1 MINGLKNNYTRVVT
15 VLCILLAVTVV
26 LFLSACDKDET
37 PPDTAASTVAPA
49 DTPGE
54 ETAETDETGNI
65 GEGSD
70 AALTR
75 EDPSDG
81 EPTPDTHE
89 STPADPADSSS
100 GEAVTSEA
108 PNGTDEATVDDT
120 ADETADE
127 PSESITEDASAETPA
142 DTFDETADDSAEPDT
157 AASTGEV
164 MTLPEETVPSP
175 DTEAKTMP
183 RLDIYTDNG
192 QDVTSKEN
200 YLHGTATLS
209 ECHEKFAFE
218 NVGVNIRA
226 RGNSTFHAPKKP
238 FRLKF
243 DQKQEM
249 LGLNGG
255 KAYKSWVLMADY
267 YDGSMLRTYGTFKF
281 AKALM
286 KNEYYSSDCTHV
298 ELYLNG
304 EYRGVYLLCEQTQIN
319 RGRIDIPEMKE
330 GDKSVKQGYL
340 MIGVGGQVDEP
351 ELITVRP
358 EITVRDRN
366 GNTQYYGGVNFT
378 LSGGTFTREQKE
390 YVSKYVSGVFK
401 VVAAAVYDNEYY
413 NLSRDGRL
421 TPKRKFEWAKTD
433 EEKQIETISAVF
445 NLESAVSMC
454 ILDEICKNLDAM
466 AFNMYVDLS
475 PEGDG
480 VLTLAAPWDFDFSMA
495 NTHYATTHSYTGFY
509 ATNLS
514 ASEGVRVNLW
524 YVMLGSIPWFE
535 DMIKEHWQES
545 YVDLKTVV
553 SDMISVNHAYDV
565 AFNRDWDRW
574 GKPVNRQLI
583 HHHASADLQTFG
595 EHADAGIFVTDW
607 LTMRLWW
614 LNKQWGDGTGDDIF
628 DVEEAP
634 ELQLVFEEHEDMA
647 LINGLKRCTVEL
659 SQDGL
664 LIKPDHEARDPYF
677 SFDYDL
683 LGKQYDAMFYPIL
696 EFTYKVPRSNSERTY
711 ITELFL
717 CSGGV
722 TDATG
727 GISTLLEV
735 EADGKWH
742 TVQIDLSETGYW
754 SGTIHEIRFDFFS
767 SCAPDDRMFLKEF
780 KLLTH

>member
-1 MINGLKNNYTRVVT
+1 MMIGSKRKQRWFSVMLS
-15 VLCILLAVTVV
+15 ILLMVTAGI
-26 LFLSACDKDET
+26 LLTACDKNEPTAETTEATATTSGTAGETTSVASSNETTGSESET
-37 PPDTAASTVAPA
+37 PT
-49 DTPGE
+49 DTPTSDADVTAPDE
-54 ETAETDETGNI
+54 PVETAEG
-65 GEGSD
+65 
-70 AALTR
+70 
-75 EDPSDG
+75 
-81 EPTPDTHE
+81 
-89 STPADPADSSS
+89 
-100 GEAVTSEA
+100 
-108 PNGTDEATVDDT
+108 
-120 ADETADE
+120 
-127 PSESITEDASAETPA
+127 SAETQA
-142 DTFDETADDSAEPDT
+142 DTTDNTQEPAESESVSEGDV
-157 AASTGEV
+157 TGTV
-164 MTLPEETVPSP
+164 ITLPEETVPEP
-175 DTEAKTMP
+175 ETDAQPIP

-192 QDVTSKEN
+192 QDVTSKEE
-200 YLHGTATLS
+200 YLHGNATLS
-209 ECHEKFAFE
+209 NCHEKFAFS

-286 KNEYYSSDCTHV
+286 ENVYYSSDCTHV
-298 ELYLNG
+298 EVYLNG

-319 RGRIDIPEMKE
+319 RGRVDIPEMEE
-330 GDKSVKQGYL
+330 GDTSVEQGYL

-351 ELITVRP
+351 ELVTVRP

-366 GNTQYYGGVNFT
+366 GNTQYYSGVNFT
-378 LSGGTFTREQKE
+378 LSGGTYTQAQKD

-401 VVAAAVYDNEYY
+401 VVAAAVYENTYY
-413 NLSRDGRL
+413 NLSRDGTL
-421 TPKRKFEWAKTD
+421 TPKRDFEWAKTA
-433 EEKQIETISAVF
+433 EERQIETISAVF

-495 NTHYATTHSYTGFY
+495 NTHYSTTHSYSGFY

-535 DMIKEHWQES
+535 DMIREQWQEN
-545 YVDLKTVV
+545 YTELKAVV
-553 SDMISVNHAYDV
+553 ADMVSVNYAYAA

-574 GKPVNRQLI
+574 GKPIERNLI
-583 HHHASADLQTFG
+583 HHHASADLATFE
-595 EHADAGIFVTDW
+595 EHMDAGTFVTDW

-614 LNKQWGDGTGDDIF
+614 LNKQWGDGSDTNIPGA
-628 DVEEAP
+628 EAAP
-634 ELQLVFEEHEDMA
+634 DLELVFEDEEDMM
-647 LINGLKRCTVEL
+647 IIDGIKRCTVQL
-659 SQDGL
+659 VNDGIL
-664 LIKPDHEARDPYF
+664 LMPDADCYDPYF
-677 SFDYDL
+677 SFNYDL
-683 LGKQYDAMFYPIL
+683 LDKQYDAMLYPIL
-696 EFTYKVPRSNSERTY
+696 EFTYKLPKSNSQETY
-711 ITELFL
+711 TTELFL
-717 CSGGV
+717 CTGGV

-727 GISTLLEV
+727 GVSTQV
-735 EADGKWH
+735 KVVADGQWH
-742 TVQIDLSETGYW
+742 TVRIDLSETGFW

-767 SCAPDDRMFLKEF
+767 SCAPSDRMFLKDF
-780 KLLTH
+780 KLLTQ

>member
-1 MINGLKNNYTRVVT
+1 MMIGLKNKSYRLAAA
-15 VLCILLAVTVV
+15 LCILLAVMLG
-26 LFLSACDKDET
+26 LFLSACDRDE
-37 PPDTAASTVAPA
+37 PPADTTDSTVASTDTLGENTA
-49 DTPGE
+49 ESTPGDDPVE
-54 ETAETDETGNI
+54 STAEGTE
-65 GEGSD
+65 
-70 AALTR
+70 ATR
-75 EDPSDG
+75 PDDG
-81 EPTPDTHE
+81 EPTDEPILDTDE
-89 STPADPADSSS
+89 STP
-100 GEAVTSEA
+100 
-108 PNGTDEATVDDT
+108 DESV
-120 ADETADE
+120 
-127 PSESITEDASAETPA
+127 S
-142 DTFDETADDSAEPDT
+142 ADDSSEPDT
-157 AASTGEV
+157 EAPTDSDTPGDV
-164 MTLPEETVPSP
+164 ITLPEETVPVP
-175 DTEAKTMP
+175 DTAERTMP

-192 QDVTSKEN
+192 QDVTSKDH

-209 ECHEKFAFE
+209 SCHEKFAFE

-238 FRLKF
+238 YRLKF
-243 DQKQEM
+243 DKKQEM

-286 KNEYYSSDCTHV
+286 DGKYYSSDCTHV
-298 ELYLNG
+298 EVYLNG

-319 RGRIDIPEMKE
+319 RGRVDIPEMKE
-330 GDKSVKQGYL
+330 GDRSVKQGYL

-378 LSGGTFTREQKE
+378 LSGGTYTREQKE
-390 YVSKYVSGVFK
+390 YVSNYVSGVFK
-401 VVAAAVYDNEYY
+401 VVASAVYDHEYY

-421 TPKRKFEWAKTD
+421 TPKRKFEWAKTE

-495 NTHYATTHSYTGFY
+495 NTHYSTTHSYTGFY

-535 DMIKEHWQES
+535 DMIREHWQEN
-545 YVDLKTVV
+545 YVELKTVV
-553 SDMISVNHAYDV
+553 SDMISVNNGYDA

-574 GKPVNRQLI
+574 GRAVDRQLI
-583 HHHASADLQTFG
+583 HHHSHADLSTFR
-595 EHADAGIFVTDW
+595 EHMDAGTFVTDW

-614 LNKQWGDGTGDDIF
+614 LNKQWGDGTKDDLF
-628 DVEEAP
+628 DAEEAP
-634 ELQLVFEEHEDMA
+634 ELQLVFEDEGDMA
-647 LINGLKRCTVEL
+647 LINGHKRCSVEL
-659 SQDGL
+659 SKDGL
-664 LIKPDHEARDPYF
+664 LIMPNREARDPYF

-683 LGKQYDAMFYPIL
+683 LGKQYDAMLYPIL
-696 EFTYKVPRSNSERTY
+696 EFTYKLPRGNSQRTY
-711 ITELFL
+711 TTELFL

-727 GISTLLEV
+727 GISTTVEV

-742 TVQIDLSETGYW
+742 TVRIDLSETGYW
-754 SGTIHEIRFDFFS
+754 SGTIHKIRFDFFS
-767 SCAPDDRMFLKEF
+767 ACAPDDRMFLKEF
-780 KLLTH
+780 KIMPY